1 MAKSIELTSV
11 DLPDGIRKI
20 DLSGRLD
27 IEGAGEIDLKFTV
40 LMSAHQAFAVVDLSG
55 VDFLASIGLATL
67 VRGAKTARLR
77 GGNMVLLNPQS
88 NVAKVLASSRIDQ
101 VIPVCHDLDHALTVV
116 RLGPSP
122 LL

>member
-27 IEGAGEIDLKFTV
+27 IAGEIDLKFTV
-40 LMSAHQAFAVVDLSG
+40 LMSARQAFAVVDLSG